1 MELPYRN
8 HPYWA
13 KDQFKAARCNK
24 YIGQGTAKSSTQYY
38 ADNLPED
45 IVNCGWYEQSD
56 IVFISVEGNRAGR
69 LLFDEDEIN
78 IAIQAGAKFIT
89 DNKANRNRDYNVGE
103 RELAKFLELKGYS
116 VRDFAQGAVW
126 FQAHLK

>member
-13 KDQFKAARCNK
+13 KDQFKA
-24 YIGQGTAKSSTQYY
+24 
-38 ADNLPED
+38 
-45 IVNCGWYEQSD
+45 
-56 IVFISVEGNRAGR
+56 
-69 LLFDEDEIN
+69 
-78 IAIQAGAKFIT
+78 
-89 DNKANRNRDYNVGE
+89 NRNRDYNIGE
-103 RELAKFLELKGYS
+103 RELAQFLELKGYS